1 MFNRSYGR
9 LLPGL
14 AVAAMLS
21 WTTGSQATDA
31 PTASG
36 AKPAASAAMAKK
48 SKKPM
53 KSGADIKA
61 GGSGPELD
69 CTTKPHGAG
78 KKGPGIPKC
87 PQDLAPAAA
96 GKP

>member
-1 MFNRSYGR
+1 MLTNPLRR

-21 WTTGSQATDA
+21 STTVSQAADS
-31 PTASG
+31 PSASG
-36 AKPAASAAMAKK
+36 ATPAASAAMAKQ
-48 SKKPM
+48 SKKPI
-53 KSGADIKA
+53 KASADIKA
-61 GGSGPELD
+61 GGTGPELD

-96 GKP
+96 SKP

>member
-1 MFNRSYGR
+1 
-9 LLPGL
+9 
-14 AVAAMLS
+14 
-21 WTTGSQATDA
+21 
-31 PTASG
+31 
-36 AKPAASAAMAKK
+36 MAKK